1 MIVIGDTSALVAAF
15 DTDHSEHEGARAAL
29 AAASLTV
36 VGPLVLLELEH
47 IVTRDFDRETAAVL
61 NDWLLAQEPLGR
73 VAIPALPSDHLR
85 KARRVQDRYLDLRL
99 DFTDAVNVVLAAE
112 YETDVILTL
121 DRKDFRAIRPL
132 TGAAAFRVL
141 PHDL

>member
-29 AAASLTV
+29 AAAALTV
-36 VGPLVLLELEH
+36 VCPLVLLEIEH
-47 IVTRDFDRETAAVL
+47 IVTRDFDRHTVGVVH
-61 NDWLLAQEPLGR
+61 DWLLAQEPLGR
-73 VAIPALPSDHLR
+73 VAVAPLPSEHLR
-85 KARRVQDRYLDLRL
+85 KARRVQDRYADLRL

-132 TGAAAFRVL
+132 TGAEGFRVL
-141 PHDL
+141 PDDL

>member
-15 DTDHSEHEGARAAL
+15 DTAHSEHESVRAAL

-36 VGPLVLLELEH
+36 VCSLVLLEIEH
-47 IVTRDFDRETAAVL
+47 IVTRDFDRQAVGVV

-73 VAIPALPSDHLR
+73 VAVPALPSDHLR
-85 KARRVQDRYLDLRL
+85 KARRVQDRYADLRL

-121 DRKDFRAIRPL
+121 DRKDFRAVRPL
-132 TGAAAFRVL
+132 TGEQGFRVL
-141 PHDL
+141 PDDL